1 MKRRNQTKR
10 NIAVLCLALVIA
22 LGTLGVGYA
31 GWSANVTIEQE
42 VYSGTW
48 EAEVISTDYDLADTC
63 EDATLILSA
72 SAETLTVE
80 ISNAPPCC
88 SGNITFTIDNTGTIP
103 VKITKVEFLPNGDG
117 TKLTECDTLY
127 FDLVDG
133 DDDDL
138 SLHLRDD
145 PKLIGE
151 QFDPSGGDP
160 DHVDGKIYFHVEAG
174 ASDNLTTDFDLE
186 FEVVPWNRS

>member
-72 SAETLTVE
+72 SAETLTVQ